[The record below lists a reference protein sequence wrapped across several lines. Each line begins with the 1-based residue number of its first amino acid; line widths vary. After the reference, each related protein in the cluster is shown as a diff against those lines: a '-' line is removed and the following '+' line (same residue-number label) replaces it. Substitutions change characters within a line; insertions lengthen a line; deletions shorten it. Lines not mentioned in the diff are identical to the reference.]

1 MIELI
6 IGFFAWLIL
15 SILGVYFLK
24 IKKKSEALILFGF
37 ALLSGFAIA
46 NYNVITHIGAVGM
59 MVSKE
64 SELKKF
70 NVELVTMKEEALEN
84 FTTELAKQKLIVED
98 LLKQVETQKTA
109 LLALNSQAEATK
121 SQIERITEISKDLTL
136 TYTKIAYLQAM
147 TKNNFGGEPDKIAR
161 QEITNELNRMIQ
173 LVLPNDVER
182 SAYVYK
188 VESILNPPKEQSTSE

>member
-1 MIELI
+1 
-6 IGFFAWLIL
+6 
-15 SILGVYFLK
+15 
-24 IKKKSEALILFGF
+24 
-37 ALLSGFAIA
+37 
-46 NYNVITHIGAVGM
+46 